1 MHRIYTACTN
11 SNLKLG
17 DMDVIVRNG
26 YFDADDDDLDHV
38 LGLFKEYN
46 IDVTSVEDLNV
57 VKPKKTKKVDIGTG
71 E

>member
-1 MHRIYTACTN
+1 MHRIHTACSN

-26 YFDADDDDLDHV
+26 YFDTDDIDLDHV
-38 LGLFKEYN
+38 LNLFKEYN
-46 IDVTSVEDLNV
+46 IDVISVEDLNII
-57 VKPKKTKKVDIGTG
+57 KSKKTKKVDIGTG